1 MGTLKSSLSSGLAKG
16 QKAAEKQKRKGQQTA
31 GGGKKSAAAYS
42 AAPAKRHAEE
52 PETVKSESTPV
63 YTASKKSSSANAA
76 VASSMHYSSSGSRH
90 SGSHGS
96 LGRLSTYEQRR
107 QQRDEARADFW
118 NHTLDL
124 LGTASAQ
131 AGRGITGISVP
142 VEQQREE
149 SRRQIEN
156 INATKESRKRLQ
168 QLHELGYVPPRY
180 EDLTTAQNAVDRFL
194 GDRTQITGE
203 KTNWGK
209 LIQGV
214 LYKGSDQ
221 AVTSIANAADMLFG
235 GLSEELHT
243 LGAES
248 INAALDMVNVIPGV
262 ALDYVEPLMEGS
274 ALRWSAQKLRDLQQQ
289 NQAYF
294 APNANSSRAAQIIDR
309 FGTSFVAALP
319 MALEAYLLAPAAAG
333 QGMTTQGLNYLSGV
347 SRASGLN
354 ALGQMG
360 AEGSRKLL
368 SDPQFWTSYVHAAGG
383 SYQNALEDGIS
394 EDDAALYALIN
405 GYYNALIEI
414 GGADASLGG
423 INRLPGRLRNIV
435 QRGSESVAVQWLK
448 SILGEMDEEIGQ
460 GIIGR
465 GLKAFAG
472 KSVPLVSL
480 DPADHD
486 AIFNPYAAL
495 EEGVGGG
502 VNAFLLGSLQS
513 GAALAGQSVSQP
525 SNVPAQ
531 QAVYSVNEADY
542 LDLLER
548 KGLLPP
554 ESNKN
559 AAPDGTAGNQTLF
572 ARVKNKLA
580 GAIGRERASIIRAM
594 SFGEQVAGIESGLIS
609 RQEQPFA
616 TVRDTTPDVL
626 IQKAGAEQLPIIMSY
641 ETAYLSSREDGP
653 QPGHYHSLGA
663 ELMAQIP
670 EALEHPLTMV
680 RQKNGRIVEVL
691 DLKDSKGRSVCAV
704 IELSAIKDF
713 EGEYL
718 AYNLMVTAYGAK
730 ENYIRNMLDKHENT
744 LIK

>member
-1 MGTLKSSLSSGLAKG
+1 M
-16 QKAAEKQKRKGQQTA
+16 RNR
-31 GGGKKSAAAYS
+31 GGKLK
-42 AAPAKRHAEE
+42 
-52 PETVKSESTPV
+52 T
-63 YTASKKSSSANAA
+63 
-76 VASSMHYSSSGSRH
+76 
-90 SGSHGS
+90 
-96 LGRLSTYEQRR
+96 
-107 QQRDEARADFW
+107 
-118 NHTLDL
+118 
-124 LGTASAQ
+124 
-131 AGRGITGISVP
+131 SVP
-142 VEQQREE
+142 VEQQLEE

-243 LGAES
+243 LGVES
-248 INAALDMVNVIPGV
+248 INAALDMANVIPGV
-262 ALDYVEPLMEGS
+262 ELDYVEPLKEGS

-435 QRGSESVAVQWLK
+435 
-448 SILGEMDEEIGQ
+448 
-460 GIIGR
+460 
-465 GLKAFAG
+465 
-472 KSVPLVSL
+472 
-480 DPADHD
+480 
-486 AIFNPYAAL
+486 
-495 EEGVGGG
+495 
-502 VNAFLLGSLQS
+502 
-513 GAALAGQSVSQP
+513 
-525 SNVPAQ
+525 
-531 QAVYSVNEADY
+531 
-542 LDLLER
+542 
-548 KGLLPP
+548 
-554 ESNKN
+554 
-559 AAPDGTAGNQTLF
+559 
-572 ARVKNKLA
+572 
-580 GAIGRERASIIRAM
+580 
-594 SFGEQVAGIESGLIS
+594 
-609 RQEQPFA
+609 
-616 TVRDTTPDVL
+616 
-626 IQKAGAEQLPIIMSY
+626 
-641 ETAYLSSREDGP
+641 
-653 QPGHYHSLGA
+653 
-663 ELMAQIP
+663 
-670 EALEHPLTMV
+670 
-680 RQKNGRIVEVL
+680 
-691 DLKDSKGRSVCAV
+691 
-704 IELSAIKDF
+704 
-713 EGEYL
+713 
-718 AYNLMVTAYGAK
+718 
-730 ENYIRNMLDKHENT
+730 
-744 LIK
+744 

>member
-63 YTASKKSSSANAA
+63 YTAAKKSSSANAA
-76 VASSMHYSSSGSRH
+76 VASSMHYSSSGSKH
-90 SGSHGS
+90 GGSHGS
-96 LGRLSTYEQRR
+96 LGEVSVYELRR
-107 QQRDEARADFW
+107 QQRDEARKDFW

-142 VEQQREE
+142 VEQQLEE

-243 LGAES
+243 LGVES

-262 ALDYVEPLMEGS
+262 ALDYVEPLKEGS

-383 SYQNALEDGIS
+383 SHQNALEDGIS

-435 QRGSESVAVQWLK
+435 QRGNESVAVQWLK

-525 SNVPAQ
+525 SNAPAQ

-559 AAPDGTAGNQTLF
+559 AAHEGAAMQEQDDTARKSSHQENGGLHYDET
-572 ARVKNKLA
+572 K
-580 GAIGRERASIIRAM
+580 SIIKK
-594 SFGEQVAGIESGLIS
+594 GKVSGAL
-609 RQEQPFA
+609 
-616 TVRDTTPDVL
+616 TPGS
-626 IQKAGAEQLPIIMSY
+626 IRAEQHAEQYYESVRHMTTDVKRIAENTGFSEQEILEIKSFIFEETHDLGYDEPIRFFPSY
-641 ETAYLSSREDGP
+641 E
-653 QPGHYHSLGA
+653 
-663 ELMAQIP
+663 MAQSWQRLIDGKNIKP
-670 EALEHPLTMV
+670 HDITLLYHELLERQLMLEGLSQEEAHIKASKEFNYNTEADEYYGSLEKHP
-680 RQKNGRIVEVL
+680 
-691 DLKDSKGRSVCAV
+691 KD
-704 IELSAIKDF
+704 
-713 EGEYL
+713 
-718 AYNLMVTAYGAK
+718 
-730 ENYIRNMLDKHENT
+730 
-744 LIK
+744 

>member
-52 PETVKSESTPV
+52 TETVKSESTPV
-63 YTASKKSSSANAA
+63 YTAAKKSSSANAA

-96 LGRLSTYEQRR
+96 LGEVSVYEQRR
-107 QQRDEARADFW
+107 QQRDAARKDFW

-142 VEQQREE
+142 VEQQLEE

-221 AVTSIANAADMLFG
+221 TVTSIANAADMLFG

-243 LGAES
+243 LGVES

-262 ALDYVEPLMEGS
+262 ELDYVEPLKEGS

-294 APNANSSRAAQIIDR
+294 APNANSSRAAQIVDR

-319 MALEAYLLAPAAAG
+319 MALEAFFLAPAAAE

-405 GYYNALIEI
+405 GYYNAL
-414 GGADASLGG
+414 S
-423 INRLPGRLRNIV
+423 
-435 QRGSESVAVQWLK
+435 S
-448 SILGEMDEEIGQ
+448 M
-460 GIIGR
+460 
-465 GLKAFAG
+465 
-472 KSVPLVSL
+472 
-480 DPADHD
+480 
-486 AIFNPYAAL
+486 
-495 EEGVGGG
+495 
-502 VNAFLLGSLQS
+502 
-513 GAALAGQSVSQP
+513 
-525 SNVPAQ
+525 
-531 QAVYSVNEADY
+531 
-542 LDLLER
+542 
-548 KGLLPP
+548 
-554 ESNKN
+554 
-559 AAPDGTAGNQTLF
+559 
-572 ARVKNKLA
+572 
-580 GAIGRERASIIRAM
+580 
-594 SFGEQVAGIESGLIS
+594 
-609 RQEQPFA
+609 
-616 TVRDTTPDVL
+616 
-626 IQKAGAEQLPIIMSY
+626 AEK
-641 ETAYLSSREDGP
+641 
-653 QPGHYHSLGA
+653 
-663 ELMAQIP
+663 
-670 EALEHPLTMV
+670 HP
-680 RQKNGRIVEVL
+680 R
-691 DLKDSKGRSVCAV
+691 
-704 IELSAIKDF
+704 
-713 EGEYL
+713 
-718 AYNLMVTAYGAK
+718 
-730 ENYIRNMLDKHENT
+730 
-744 LIK
+744 

>member
-31 GGGKKSAAAYS
+31 GGGKKSPAAYS
-42 AAPAKRHAEE
+42 AAPAKRQSEE
-52 PETVKSESTPV
+52 TENVKSAPTPV
-63 YTASKKSSSANAA
+63 YTAAKKSSSADTPLP
-76 VASSMHYSSSGSRH
+76 SGSHYSSSGSRH
-90 SGSHGS
+90 GGSHGS
-96 LGRLSTYEQRR
+96 LGEVSVYEQRR
-107 QQRDEARADFW
+107 QQRDAARKDFW

-142 VEQQREE
+142 VEQQLEE

-243 LGAES
+243 LGVES

-262 ALDYVEPLMEGS
+262 ALDYVEPLKEGS

-435 QRGSESVAVQWLK
+435 QRGNESVAVQWLK

-513 GAALAGQSVSQP
+513 GAALTGQSVSQP
-525 SNVPAQ
+525 SNAPAQ

-554 ESNKN
+554 ESSKN
-559 AAPDGTAGNQTLF
+559 AAHEGAAGKQTLF

-641 ETAYLSSREDGP
+641 DKAYRSARSDGT
-653 QPGHYHSLGA
+653 QQGHYHSLGA

-670 EALEHPLTMV
+670 EALEHPLTMI
-680 RQKNGRIVEVL
+680 RQKNGRIAEVL
-691 DLKDSKGRSVCAV
+691 DLKDSEGRSICAV

-730 ENYIRNMLDKHENT
+730 ENYIRNMLSKDENT
-744 LIK
+744 LLK